1 MGRIVIFSMF
11 SLAALFA
18 VFAAIY
24 GALQTVM
31 IWIFR
36 SNSSLLD
43 ETIPVR
49 FSTTNLRLGTSVHFV
64 GAARLSRSGGPFDVT
79 MGIDE
84 GTSIPS
90 SPAPMVRFCKPAY
103 VIPRGEIL
111 SIEPEVNAQV
121 IHLNGECI
129 RCEDFDGQI
138 FEDRIQDVDVEQ
150 LIDTED
156 LYEMFRRRSRDVIE
170 LNEGFDHIRMSSG
183 SLFVLVATAL
193 GVKGDWSADLG
204 FVLGGLLVMGAL
216 GHALGQLL
224 RRELSTIRFL
234 ECSTRWLLTVAVVSV
249 LPVIVSAIVNVVG
262 LRDAS
267 HLLQFVAG
275 LSLASALSVAVLT
288 VGLARLRIK
297 CEPRRSKRTRARLT
311 TARHKRPVKTYFR
324 FRIMKV
330 E

>member
-1 MGRIVIFSMF
+1 MGRIVIFSMI

-64 GAARLSRSGGPFDVT
+64 GAARLSRSGGSFDVT

-84 GTSIPS
+84 GNVYLVPR
-90 SPAPMVRFCKPAY
+90 PAWTVRFGKPAY

-156 LYEMFRRRSRDVIE
+156 LYSMFRRRSRDVTE

-297 CEPRRSKRTRARLT
+297 CEPSRSRELGRG
-311 TARHKRPVKTYFR
+311 
-324 FRIMKV
+324 
-330 E
+330 